1 MAWLRSDYPLRAS
14 RFRAGIGDVIA
25 LPVEADDEHRAPMT
39 VTIGLIRSD
48 HRRIPAFR
56 RGISHAFSKTT
67 MAEFIGAT
75 KKFDKVVGAIGSEG
89 RFHGAEVLITKWEKV
104 RPHAKRV

>member
-1 MAWLRSDYPLRAS
+1 MCGLRSDYPLRAS

-25 LPVEADDEHRAPMT
+25 LPVQADDEHRAPMT
-39 VTIGLIRSD
+39 VTIGLIWSD

-56 RGISHAFSKTT
+56 RGISHAFTKTT

-75 KKFDKVVGAIGSEG
+75 KKFNKIVGAIGSEG
-89 RFHGAEVLITKWEKV
+89 RLHGAEVLITKWEKV